1 MWNLSSD
8 VKREYK
14 KLYIAYKLDMDLCQL
29 SGTYTA
35 VPWKK
40 YITEP
45 GQGNIYRLQTLRSRR
60 YLVSSAGFKQNE
72 LSTAAS

>member
-45 GQGNIYRLQTLRSRR
+45 G
-60 YLVSSAGFKQNE
+60 
-72 LSTAAS
+72 